1 MILGDDTVKKYYT
14 GIAQDTLKN
23 QTICIKEGEY
33 IRNIIDEE
41 DVETG
46 LLVFVNNIGKMTV
59 DINTLVRYAIVNLS
73 FR

>member
-1 MILGDDTVKKYYT
+1 MRRYFS

-23 QTICIKEGEY
+23 QTICIKEGDY
-33 IRNIIDEE
+33 IRNIIDEY

-46 LLVFVNNIGKMTV
+46 LLVFVNNIDKVTV
-59 DINTLVRYAIVNLS
+59 DINTPVRYAIVNLS

>member
-1 MILGDDTVKKYYT
+1 MRRYFT

-46 LLVFVNNIGKMTV
+46 LLVFVNNIDKVMV
-59 DINTLVRYAIVNLS
+59 DINTLVRYTIVNLS

>member
-1 MILGDDTVKKYYT
+1 VVSVRKYYT
-14 GIAQDTLKN
+14 GITQEN

-41 DVETG
+41 DIETG
-46 LLVFVNNIGKMTV
+46 LLVFVNNIDKVTV
-59 DINTLVRYAIVNLS
+59 DINTHVRNAIVNLS